1 VTGVAAR
8 SGGGSDYELST
19 LDIEE
24 FPPTTRVKE
33 GVEFQ
38 LPEQDLHAALSATAF
53 AMSTEAARLVL
64 CGTYV
69 SLNGTLQLVA
79 TDGRRLALDLAG
91 ETDAKEPAE
100 VILPARAVHE
110 LLKLLDAGS
119 DRKVT
124 GVIGKN
130 AAQFH
135 LADTTLNCKVIEGT
149 YPNYRQVMPSE
160 DSARVKCPIGRADL
174 LAALRRVAL
183 VSPEQC
189 ELEIAGQML
198 TVRGLGKDVGRACET
213 LLVPKCEPVTLK
225 FKPAYLIE
233 GLAAVA
239 AEEVVFVASADE
251 ATPAMF
257 RLKDSTAW
265 TYVVCPMRDPAPAP
279 APAAPVP
286 ETETK
291 SETKSKK

>member
-1 VTGVAAR
+1 
-8 SGGGSDYELST
+8 
-19 LDIEE
+19 
-24 FPPTTRVKE
+24 
-33 GVEFQ
+33 
-38 LPEQDLHAALSATAF
+38 
-53 AMSTEAARLVL
+53 
-64 CGTYV
+64 
-69 SLNGTLQLVA
+69 
-79 TDGRRLALDLAG
+79 
-91 ETDAKEPAE
+91 
-100 VILPARAVHE
+100 
-110 LLKLLDAGS
+110 
-119 DRKVT
+119 
-124 GVIGKN
+124 
-130 AAQFH
+130 
-135 LADTTLNCKVIEGT
+135 
-149 YPNYRQVMPSE
+149 
-160 DSARVKCPIGRADL
+160 
-174 LAALRRVAL
+174 
-183 VSPEQC
+183 
-189 ELEIAGQML
+189 ML